1 MTELLNLI
9 KDLREITGAGFLDCK
24 KALLENN
31 NNVENSITYLRKKG
45 LSKANKKS
53 SRQANEGVVCVN
65 IKDNKGSIIEINTET
80 DFAAKNQEFLKFAK
94 ELNSISILSNNLE
107 DLFNRTDSNNIQVS
121 ELLTNMISK
130 IGENIIIKRFEK
142 ITCNDKDKIF
152 SYVHNKYDDNIG
164 KIASMI
170 SVKSHLFNDEL
181 IDLCRKICM
190 HITALKP
197 ISLNI
202 KDLNAD
208 LIKKEKEIIIEN
220 IKSSGKPDNIIN
232 NIVDGKL
239 KKYYEEVVLMEQ
251 KFIID
256 NETKIKDLFIEF
268 NKKYKVKPE
277 IIDYKLFVLAK

>member
-9 KDLREITGAGFLDCK
+9 KDLRGITGAGFLDCK
-24 KALLENN
+24 KALLEND

-65 IKDNKGSIIEINTET
+65 IKDTKGSIIEINTET
-80 DFAAKNQEFLKFAK
+80 DFAAKNQEFLNFAK
-94 ELNSISILSNNLE
+94 ELNSISILSNSVE
-107 DLFNRTDSNNIQVS
+107 DLISKTDSNNILVS

-130 IGENIIIKRFEK
+130 IGENIIIKRLEK
-142 ITCNDKDKIF
+142 ITCDDKDKIF

-170 SVKSHLFNDEL
+170 CVKSDLFNDEL
-181 IDLCRKICM
+181 IDICKKICM

-202 KDLNAD
+202 KDLDED
-208 LIKKEKEIIIEN
+208 LIEKEKEIILEN
-220 IKSSGKPDNIIN
+220 VKSSGKPDNIIN

-239 KKYYEEVVLMEQ
+239 KKYYEAID
-251 KFIID
+251 KFFLVI
-256 NETKIKDLFIEF
+256 
-268 NKKYKVKPE
+268 
-277 IIDYKLFVLAK
+277 